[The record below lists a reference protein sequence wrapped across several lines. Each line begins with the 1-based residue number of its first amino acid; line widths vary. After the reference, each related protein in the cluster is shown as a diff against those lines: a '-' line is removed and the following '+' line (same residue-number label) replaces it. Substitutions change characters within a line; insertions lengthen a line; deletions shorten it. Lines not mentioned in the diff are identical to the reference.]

1 MINEKMYALGSTR
14 SKIRELFEYGK
25 TLAEKIGSENVFDY
39 TLGNPSVP
47 CPQEVTDVILEEVKN
62 PAVHAYTSAQGSIGA
77 RKAICDYN
85 FNRYGFLLDADLT
98 YFSAEWW
105 S

>member
-25 TLAEKIGSENVFDY
+25 TLAKEIGGENVFDY

-47 CPQEVTDVILEEVKN
+47 CPEAVTQTIIEAVKN
-62 PAVHAYTSAQGSIGA
+62 PAVH
-77 RKAICDYN
+77 
-85 FNRYGFLLDADLT
+85 
-98 YFSAEWW
+98 
-105 S
+105 